1 MKSFLAVSLVIF
13 VLIASSAFSSDTPAP
28 ARAGDQA
35 EQIKLLLA
43 KIEKLEKR
51 MAALEK
57 ENKEIRHEFN
67 LLTSYTKIGVPL
79 DVERAMMIP
88 SPKAALR

>member
-35 EQIKLLLA
+35 EQIKLLA

-67 LLTSYTKIGVPL
+67 LLTSYTEIGVPL